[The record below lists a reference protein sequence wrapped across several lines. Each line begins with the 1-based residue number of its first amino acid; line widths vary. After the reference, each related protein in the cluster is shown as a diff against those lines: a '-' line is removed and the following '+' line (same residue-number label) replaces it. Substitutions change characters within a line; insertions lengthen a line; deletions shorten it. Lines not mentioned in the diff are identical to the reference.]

1 MTDSSSRGPAPF
13 AQNLMKPNVVAPGT
27 NVVAGDFHGGKRY
40 IHKTGTSMASPHVAG
55 AGPLLKSLQPN
66 WTPDML
72 QPALETAP
80 EAEPVRSGGRG
91 TSAHERRNGPLRGH
105 R

>member
-27 NVVAGDFHGGKRY
+27 NVLAGDFHGGKPY

-55 AGPLLKSLQPN
+55 AVALLKSLHQN
-66 WTPDML
+66 WTPDIL
-72 QPALETAP
+72 QSALVNKAETAP
-80 EAEPVRSGGRG
+80 VRRDGIAD
-91 TSAHERRNGPLRGH
+91 SAHDHSIVRVS
-105 R
+105 